1 MPQPDSISANND
13 ASHDHGCYHCGEVI
27 PPGFSASFEIK
38 GKQEEFCCYGCM
50 AIAEMIVSDGLENFY
65 QHRTQ
70 LAQKPQE
77 FSDQHI
83 EELKLY
89 DDEGLQDEFCETLQ
103 SDGNTRRQAHLSI
116 SGITCAA
123 CIWLLEKEVGRLEG
137 LNSFSVNHTTHKAL
151 LTWDPETLKLSDALI
166 LIHKLGY
173 QAYPY
178 DENRVKQSLE
188 KERKSAMFRIAVA
201 GIAAMQN
208 MMFSVPLYLGI
219 YSGIDEEFVGFFRW
233 VSLLMALPVV
243 TFSALPFYRAGWNAL
258 KVRQLNMD
266 VPVSIAILCA
276 FAASAYITAFTE
288 PSLESD
294 VYFDSVAMFA
304 FFLLLGRFMEMQTR
318 HRHLNSDAEMT
329 QLLPTTATLA
339 ANPDQAVSE
348 RSTPAHKL
356 DVGDRVIVK
365 QGQIA
370 PADGIVVEGHTRF
383 DESALTGEYLPI
395 EKTIGEMINAGTANV
410 ENTVTVEV
418 TATTKNSRV
427 AAIIK
432 LLDAAL
438 ADKPNT
444 IKITDRIA
452 SYFVAV
458 VLLASASAGL
468 YWYINEPSSAFAIM
482 LSVLVVTCPCALSL
496 ATPTAL
502 TAANTALR
510 KLGFLITKGH
520 VLEAMSETTDI
531 IFDKTGTLTE
541 GKLELQQT
549 DCFGQYDEAQTLA
562 IIAALEAHS
571 SHPIAA
577 VFAPYFCI
585 EAKQVETILGKGIK
599 GSVNGRDYRLG
610 TYEFVLP
617 TEGEHKLP
625 ERNVSEH
632 KQNKLETHSSLHA
645 GHSIYL
651 SDGKQ
656 LLARVLLRDKIRTEA
671 KASVL
676 ALKRMG
682 MNVHILSGDHEFS
695 VRHTALELGIESFK
709 AGQSPEQKLEYVK
722 SLQTQ
727 GAQVTMVGDGIN
739 DLPVLSGARLS
750 IAMGRASDLTK
761 LNSDAILLNEHLDI
775 LQQAF
780 HRAHKGRKIIKENIA
795 WALGY
800 NLVMLPLAAMGWIPP
815 YFAALGMSLSS
826 LIVVFNSL
834 RLRR

>member
-1 MPQPDSISANND
+1 MATSEHPD
-13 ASHDHGCYHCGEVI
+13 CYHCGEVI
-27 PPGFSASFEIK
+27 PAGFTASLEIK
-38 GKQEEFCCYGCM
+38 GKTEEFCCYGCM
-50 AIAEMIVSDGLENFY
+50 AVAEMIVSDGLENFY
-65 QHRTQ
+65 QHRTE
-70 LAQKPQE
+70 LAQKPKD
-77 FSDQHI
+77 FGDNHI
-83 EELKLY
+83 EELKLF
-89 DDEGLQDEFCETLQ
+89 DDEALQADFCEDVEIQGETL
-103 SDGNTRRQAHLSI
+103 RQARLSI

-123 CIWLLEKEVGRLEG
+123 CIWLLEKEVNRLDG
-137 LNSFSVNHTTHKAL
+137 VKSFSVNHTTHKAII
-151 LTWDPETLKLSDALI
+151 TWHPNSGKLSEALI
-166 LIHKLGY
+166 LINKLGY
-173 QAYPY
+173 QAFPF
-178 DENRVKQSLE
+178 DENRAKRELD
-188 KERKSAMFRIAVA
+188 KERRNAMFRIAVA

-219 YSGIDEEFVGFFRW
+219 YSGIDQDFIGFFRW

-243 TFSALPFYRAGWNAL
+243 AFSSLPFYRAAWNAL

-329 QLLPTTATLA
+329 QLLPATATIA
-339 ANPDQAVSE
+339 ADEDEAE
-348 RSTPAHKL
+348 RSIPAHKL
-356 DVGDRVIVK
+356 APGDLIVVK
-365 QGQIA
+365 QGQVA
-370 PADGIVVEGHTRF
+370 PADGVVIDGHSRF
-383 DESALTGEYLPI
+383 DESALTGEYLPL
-395 EKTIGEMINAGTANV
+395 EKTVGDVISAGTANV
-410 ENTVTVEV
+410 ENTLTVRV
-418 TATTKNSRV
+418 TANSKNSRV

-438 ADKPNT
+438 ADKPAT

-452 SYFVAV
+452 SYFVGF
-458 VLLASASAGL
+458 VLLASGASGL
-468 YWYINEPSSAFAIM
+468 YWYLEAPSSAFAIM

-502 TAANTALR
+502 TSANTALR

-541 GKLELQQT
+541 GRLELKQT
-549 DCFGQYDEAQTLA
+549 DCYGTYNEEQVLA

-571 SHPIAA
+571 SHPIAK
-577 VFAPYFCI
+577 VFEPYFCI
-585 EAKQVETILGKGIK
+585 QANQVETVLGKGIK
-599 GSVNGRDYRLG
+599 GQVNGRSYLLG
-610 TYEFVLP
+610 THEFVLP
-617 TEGEHKLP
+617 SAHASNDEP
-625 ERNVSEH
+625 QS
-632 KQNKLETHSSLHA
+632 HSSPHA

-656 LLARVLLRDKIRTEA
+656 LLARILLRDKIRAEA
-671 KASVL
+671 RDSVS

-682 MNVHILSGDHEFS
+682 MNIHILSGDHEFS
-695 VRHTALELGIESFK
+695 VRHTALELGIDSFK
-709 AGQSPEQKLEYVK
+709 SGQSPEQKLEFVK
-722 SLQTQ
+722 TLQEQ
-727 GAQVTMVGDGIN
+727 GKQVTMVGDGIN

-761 LNSDAILLNEHLDI
+761 LNSDAILLNEHLDV

-780 HRAHKGRKIIKENIA
+780 HRAHKGRTIIKQNIS

-800 NLVMLPLAAMGWIPP
+800 NILMLPMAAAGWVPP

>member
-1 MPQPDSISANND
+1 MPQPSK
-13 ASHDHGCYHCGEVI
+13 HDCYHCGEII
-27 PPGFSASFEIK
+27 PAGFSASLDIK
-38 GKQEEFCCYGCM
+38 GQRAEFCCYGCM
-50 AIAEMIVSDGLENFY
+50 AVAEMIVTDGLENFY
-65 QHRTQ
+65 QHRTE
-70 LAQKPQE
+70 LAQKPKE

-89 DDEGLQDEFCETLQ
+89 DDTGLQDEFCETLTKN
-103 SDGNTRRQAHLSI
+103 GEPVRQAHLSV

-123 CIWLLEKEVGRLEG
+123 CIWLLEKEVNRQPG
-137 LNSFSVNHTTHKAL
+137 LVSFSVNHTTHKAI
-151 LTWDPETLKLSDALI
+151 LTWKPESFKLSEALI

-178 DENRVKQSLE
+178 DENRVKQVLE
-188 KERKSAMFRIAVA
+188 KERKNALFRIAVA

-208 MMFSVPLYLGI
+208 MMFSVPLYLGM
-219 YSGIDEEFVGFFRW
+219 YSGIDEDFIAFFRW

-243 TFSALPFYRAGWNAL
+243 AFSSLPFYRAAWNAL
-258 KVRQLNMD
+258 KVKQLNMD

-276 FAASAYITAFTE
+276 FFASAYITAFTQ

-339 ANPDQAVSE
+339 ADSVHGLSE

-356 DVGDRVIVK
+356 IPGDRVIIK

-370 PADGIVVEGHTRF
+370 PADGVIEHGHTRF

-395 EKTIGEMINAGTANV
+395 EKSIGDTISAGTANV
-410 ENTVTVEV
+410 ENTVTVV
-418 TATTKNSRV
+418 VNASTKNSRV

-438 ADKPNT
+438 GDKPET

-452 SYFVAV
+452 SYFVAC
-458 VLLASASAGL
+458 VLLASGASGL
-468 YWYINEPSSAFAIM
+468 YWYFEAPSSAFAIM

-541 GKLELQQT
+541 GKLELKQT
-549 DCFGQYDEAQTLA
+549 DCYSDLNEAQVLN

-571 SHPIAA
+571 THPIAR
-577 VFAPYFCI
+577 VFEPYFNV
-585 EAKQVETILGKGIK
+585 EATNVET
-599 GSVNGRDYRLG
+599 VFRQ
-610 TYEFVLP
+610 
-617 TEGEHKLP
+617 
-625 ERNVSEH
+625 RN
-632 KQNKLETHSSLHA
+632 
-645 GHSIYL
+645 
-651 SDGKQ
+651 
-656 LLARVLLRDKIRTEA
+656 
-671 KASVL
+671 
-676 ALKRMG
+676 
-682 MNVHILSGDHEFS
+682 
-695 VRHTALELGIESFK
+695 
-709 AGQSPEQKLEYVK
+709 
-722 SLQTQ
+722 
-727 GAQVTMVGDGIN
+727 
-739 DLPVLSGARLS
+739 
-750 IAMGRASDLTK
+750 
-761 LNSDAILLNEHLDI
+761 
-775 LQQAF
+775 
-780 HRAHKGRKIIKENIA
+780 
-795 WALGY
+795 
-800 NLVMLPLAAMGWIPP
+800 
-815 YFAALGMSLSS
+815 
-826 LIVVFNSL
+826 
-834 RLRR
+834 